1 MEDYLAEVVMPEEI
15 SDEEPD
21 SPSEEEIIPEAV
33 PPTPSPVVPSEEE
46 QTVVE
51 YEEEIIPEPKPK
63 PKLKQ
68 EEIFGAPKVLPVTDP
83 SQVVPSEAVTPAKKT
98 RKKRGPPSEE
108 QLERLRKGR
117 EKALANRRAKAAE
130 KKKLKEE
137 EEQDKFLVQAVRNK
151 QRAKLKKQ
159 LEEPDEGTPPPK
171 VVEKPVIVEKGYSQ
185 EQLDAAVAR
194 AVEQSVEKVEKQRKI
209 RKAKKAAA
217 MSQKQHDEKIFHN
230 IAVAAKN
237 DVWAD
242 CFR

>member
-21 SPSEEEIIPEAV
+21 SPSEEELVPEAV
-33 PPTPSPVVPSEEE
+33 PPTPLPSEEE

-51 YEEEIIPEPKPK
+51 YEEEIIPEPKRK
-63 PKLKQ
+63 PKLEQ
-68 EEIFGAPKVLPVTDP
+68 EEIFGAPKVLPITDP
-83 SQVVPSEAVTPAKKT
+83 SQVAPSQAPAKKT

-137 EEQDKFLVQAVRNK
+137 EAEDKFLVQAVRNK

-159 LEEPDEGTPPPK
+159 LEDPDEGTPPPK

-194 AVEQSVEKVEKQRKI
+194 AVEQSVDKVEKQRKI

-217 MSQKQHDEKIFHN
+217 MTQKQHDDKIFHN